1 MGGWVDGWMLMGC
14 HAVCPVFVEQDS
26 AEGVIE
32 KLATEWKQL
41 DPDNSACLIF
51 ICFDVNLLLLI

>member
-1 MGGWVDGWMLMGC
+1 MVF
-14 HAVCPVFVEQDS
+14 CPVPVEQGS

-41 DPDNSACLIF
+41 DPDNSACLILMCWRQSSVDYF
-51 ICFDVNLLLLI
+51 VWFVYAFSW